1 MALEFLKKAT
11 KNPQTGEEDTRSIVT
26 EMLNAIESGGE
37 DKVREYAENLDNY
50 TGNIVV
56 TPEEIADATGKVPVQ
71 LKDDIRFAYE
81 RVRLFAEQQCAS
93 MTEFESEIAPEFF
106 CGQRLIPVET
116 AGCYV
121 PGGRYAHVASA
132 IMSITTA
139 KVAGVS
145 NVVAC
150 SPPKSGTGVHPA
162 IL

>member
-11 KNPQTGEEDTRSIVT
+11 KNPQTGEEDTRSVVT

-56 TPEEIADATGKVPVQ
+56 TPEEIADASGKVPVQ

-93 MTEFESEIAPEFF
+93 MTEFESEIAPELI

-150 SPPKSGTGVHPA
+150 
-162 IL
+162 

>member
-81 RVRLFAEQQCAS
+81 RVRLFAEQQRAS
-93 MTEFESEIAPEFF
+93 MTEFESEIAPDYF
-106 CGQRLIPVET
+106 
-116 AGCYV
+116 AGN
-121 PGGRYAHVASA
+121 GRF
-132 IMSITTA
+132 
-139 KVAGVS
+139 
-145 NVVAC
+145 
-150 SPPKSGTGVHPA
+150 
-162 IL
+162 L